1 MSRSKRWSR
10 LAPLATLAIVFAA
23 CSGSASPSASSAAST
38 AASQAAG
45 ASQPA
50 ASTAAS
56 QAAFTGEAYPATAV
70 DCANRP
76 KYTSGANSASYTGI
90 FKQITA
96 VDRLTVKFDL
106 CTADVAFLSK
116 IAFASNNIQ
125 DSDWLNAHAKD
136 KSIVHDQINGTAAY
150 MVKEWVPGDHVTLAA
165 NPNYW
170 GTKAKAQEVVIKWS
184 KEATQRLQDLQA
196 GTLDGID
203 NVAPDDFKT
212 VEGDPNLQIIPR
224 EALNNLYLGFNVNS
238 APWNNE
244 KVRQALA
251 MGLDRKRIADNFY
264 PPGSEAADYFT
275 PCAIPLACGGD
286 KWYDTNAAT
295 AKQML
300 TDAGFDFSKEY
311 DFHYRTKVRSYLPSP
326 TQVAT
331 DIQSQLKDNLG
342 VNIKLVV
349 EKDDTYLNDEATGKF
364 PMFLL
369 GWGAD
374 YPDVTDFLDVHFGNG
389 ANSGFGK
396 KFDDITKALAAGASE
411 PDQTK
416 RAQDYTDA
424 NNLVRTHVPM
434 IPLVHGASA
443 TAWKKDVQGAHSSPI
458 GSEYFYVMTPGDR
471 QQLVWSQGSEPSG
484 LYCGDESDGD
494 ALRICSQV
502 FDSLYNYKVGGL
514 DPEPALATSC
524 DPSTDLTSWTCKL
537 RDGVQFQKGGTL
549 DANDV
554 VDSMAAQWDVK
565 NPNHVGNLGAN
576 WYFPTLFGGCLN
588 PNFDK
593 DGAQTCAVGA
603 S

>member
-1 MSRSKRWSR
+1 MSRTTRWSR
-10 LAPLATLAIVFAA
+10 LASLGVLSIVFSA
-23 CSGSASPSASSAAST
+23 CAGSVSPSPSSGGAPST
-38 AASQAAG
+38 G

-50 ASTAAS
+50 ASAAS
-56 QAAFTGEAYPATAV
+56 AAAFTAKAYPETAV
-70 DCANRP
+70 DCANPP
-76 KYTSGANSASYTGI
+76 KYTSGSNSATYTGI

-96 VDRLTVKFDL
+96 VDQLTVKFDL
-106 CTADVAFLSK
+106 CSADVAFLSK

-136 KSIVHDQINGTAAY
+136 KSITHDAINGTAAY
-150 MVKEWVPGDHVTLAA
+150 QLKEWVPGAQVTLEA

-170 GTKAKAQEVVIKWS
+170 GDKAKAQTVVIKWS

-196 GTLDGID
+196 GTVDGID
-203 NVAPDDFKT
+203 NVAPDDFQT
-212 VEGDPNLQIIPR
+212 VQNDPNLQILPR
-224 EALNNLYLGFNVNS
+224 EALNILYLGFNVNQ

-244 KVRQALA
+244 KVRQAIA

-286 KWYDTNAAT
+286 KWYATDTAK

-300 TDAGFDFSKEY
+300 TDAGFDFSKTY

-331 DIQSQLKDNLG
+331 DLQSQLADIG
-342 VNIKLVV
+342 VKISLVV
-349 EKDDTYLNDEATGKF
+349 EKDDTYLSDEAQGKF
-364 PMFLL
+364 PLFLL

-374 YPDVTDFLDVHFGNG
+374 YPDVTDFLDVHFGTG

-396 KFDDITKALAAGASE
+396 KFDDLTKSLAAGAAES
-411 PDQTK
+411 DQTK
-416 RAQDYTDA
+416 RGQDYTDA
-424 NNLVRTHVPM
+424 NNQVRTHVPM
-434 IPLVHGASA
+434 VPLVHGASA
-443 TAWKKDVQGAHSSPI
+443 TAWKKDVQNAHSSPI
-458 GSEYFYVMTPGDR
+458 GSEYFFVMTPGDR
-471 QQLVWSQGSEPSG
+471 TQLVWSQNSEPSG

-494 ALRICSQV
+494 ALRICSQI
-502 FDSLYNYKVGGL
+502 FDSLYNYKVAGL

-524 DPSTDLTSWTCKL
+524 DPNADLTSWTCKL

-565 NPNHVGNLGAN
+565 NPLHVGNLGGN

-593 DGAQTCAVGA
+593 DGAQTCAVGG